1 MIKIVGI
8 EFIPRLG
15 NGRPENGTGT
25 FVEALIYPALVGGVL
40 NWQLFTPVAAPL
52 RCRSSRQHST
62 LHRAPG
68 FQRARNRFADGHR
81 GGKRFVVRSDEKL
94 TVFIQLAWAI
104 RVW

>member
-40 NWQLFTPVAAPL
+40 N
-52 RCRSSRQHST
+52 
-62 LHRAPG
+62 
-68 FQRARNRFADGHR
+68 
-81 GGKRFVVRSDEKL
+81 
-94 TVFIQLAWAI
+94 
-104 RVW
+104 